1 MSDEQRRD
9 GKLHEWQCPPAAVPP
24 ERRLG
29 WLNENTESGL
39 QWLKSQRGTGDFRE
53 ALDIISGRYSG
64 QQTAK
69 YRSKLNSNHLKR
81 NIREVV
87 GTLAKLR
94 PLWGYASDNPAYAP
108 NAQLFNLYSRAWWL
122 ESFADVKIKEALAWA
137 SATCTGWI
145 RPLYSRDMGGT
156 GEGQVRLLSYGA
168 PSILPCQLPPSGDFQ
183 QAYAMTILDEM
194 PIYMAHSMFPKHQEW
209 LRPTSSLY
217 WYANE
222 IRKAATGNIWQR
234 MFGGFGKSPSQYTP
248 GIADLMIPIRYTYVI
263 DLATNTTSRDIP
275 MGEPDTTWSYVVK
288 PGDRL
293 YPYRRLLI
301 SSESCLMY
309 DGPSFD
315 WHGRFPGIPFCLDKW
330 PWEPLGFSMVRDGYE
345 IQQAMTELER
355 GTMDKERA
363 KMDLPLAYDINAVT
377 KKEAQQFD
385 PMMPRQRAGFDGTQA
400 TKAFEI
406 PVPPE
411 VYVTQESTLKFYELL
426 QSAMDSQHGIHDIQ
440 NLAKARMA
448 GDDLQKLLE
457 SAGPIVEDMSRSM
470 EPPIREIATQVKFL
484 FLQYVS
490 PARFLQV
497 VGEDGMTREPFD
509 YDPDTM
515 IPSHM
520 PNEDPGTK
528 EQPKQSKVGRIE
540 RARTFASTL
549 RFLITPRSL
558 HEITQMAQ
566 RLLLIQLK
574 KAGIQIDSQT
584 IADACNVPNYG
595 TIPGS
600 TVREK
605 FKNEQEDNLIFAA
618 KMKELGMSITEQGQ
632 MNQAGAQA
640 GGKQQEGT
648 PPSGQQAP
656 SLKEKPD
663 GRSFISEAPGGGRVV

>member
-9 GKLHEWQCPPAAVPP
+9 GRLHEWQVPPAATPP

-29 WLNENTESGL
+29 WLNECTESG
-39 QWLKSQRGTGDFRE
+39 QAWLKSQRGTEDFKAAIDTIAGRS
-53 ALDIISGRYSG
+53 SGP
-64 QQTAK
+64 QPAK
-69 YRSKLNSNHLKR
+69 YRSRLNSNHLKR
-81 NIREVV
+81 NVREVV

-94 PLWGYASDNPAYAP
+94 PLWGYASDNPAYAAS
-108 NAQLFNLYSRAWWL
+108 AQMFNLYTRAWWL
-122 ESFADVKIKEALAWA
+122 ETSADLAIREALAWA
-137 SATCTGWI
+137 STTCTGWV
-145 RPLYSRDMGGT
+145 RPVYSRDMGGQ
-156 GEGQVRLLSYGA
+156 GEGQVRLLTYGA
-168 PSILPCQLPPSGDFQ
+168 PCILPCQLPTSGDFQ

-194 PIYMAHSMFPKHQEW
+194 PIYMAHSMFHKHQEW

-217 WYANE
+217 WYSNE
-222 IRKAATGNIWQR
+222 IRKSATGNIWQR

-263 DLATNTTSRDIP
+263 DLTRNTTDRDIP
-275 MGEPDTTWSYVVK
+275 MGEPDTSWAYTVK
-288 PGDRL
+288 PGELL
-293 YPYRRLLI
+293 YPRRRLLI

-309 DGPSFD
+309 DNTSFD
-315 WHGRFPGIPFCLDKW
+315 WHGRFPGVPFCLDKW
-330 PWEPLGFSMVRDGYE
+330 PWEPLGYSMVRDGFDL
-345 IQQAMTELER
+345 QQAMTELER

-385 PMMPRQRAGFDGTQA
+385 PMQPRMRAGFDGTQA

-426 QSAMDSQHGIHDIQ
+426 KDAMDSQHGIHDIQ

-470 EPPIREIATQVKFL
+470 EPPIREIASQVKFL
-484 FLQYVS
+484 LLQYVS
-490 PARFLQV
+490 PARFMQV
-497 VGEDGMTREPFD
+497 VGEDNMTRETFD
-509 YDPDTM
+509 YDPTRM
-515 IPSHM
+515 IPSHL
-520 PNEDPGTK
+520 PSEDPGTGDK
-528 EQPKQSKVGRIE
+528 PKPSPTGMIE
-540 RARTFASTL
+540 RARIFASTL

-566 RLLLIQLK
+566 RLLLVQLK

-595 TIPGS
+595 TIEGS

-605 FKNEQEDNLIFAA
+605 FKKEQEENLIFAA
-618 KMKELGMSITEQGQ
+618 RMKELGMSLTEQGE
-632 MNQAGAQA
+632 MNPAGAGA

-648 PPSGQQAP
+648 PPSGQQQP
-656 SLKEKPD
+656 ELKQKPN
-663 GRSFISEAPGGGRVV
+663 GRSFVSESPGGGKVV